1 MYLWIGCK
9 LPEDF
14 EKELRAY
21 CRELNEKIGL
31 DTTPFALPQ
40 HISLKISF
48 DAGEQCQQIISWLET
63 ELKAEKGFYVNLLS
77 PEQKGNILWL
87 PVAENPR
94 LTALHEKLD
103 RELERRFG
111 IPQHAFDREFRF
123 HSTLFMDED
132 RQKISQMAALLAP
145 MVFPDSLPVDTFLI
159 GLSADGKTDLQI
171 VREVNIS

>member
-9 LPEDF
+9 LPENF
-14 EKELRAY
+14 EKELRAH
-21 CRELNEKIGL
+21 CLELNEKIGL

-48 DAGEQCQQIISWLET
+48 DAGEQCQQIIQWLET
-63 ELKAEKGFYVNLLS
+63 ELSTESTFYVNLHS
-77 PEQKGNILWL
+77 PEQMKHILWL
-87 PVAENPR
+87 PVADNSQ
-94 LTALHEKLD
+94 LTTLHEKLD

-111 IPQHAFDREFRF
+111 IPQHPFDREFLF

-132 RQKISQMAALLAP
+132 TNKLSQMATLLAP
-145 MVFPDSLPVDTFLI
+145 MTFPEPLLIDTFLI
-159 GLSADGKTDLQI
+159 GLSADGKSNFRI